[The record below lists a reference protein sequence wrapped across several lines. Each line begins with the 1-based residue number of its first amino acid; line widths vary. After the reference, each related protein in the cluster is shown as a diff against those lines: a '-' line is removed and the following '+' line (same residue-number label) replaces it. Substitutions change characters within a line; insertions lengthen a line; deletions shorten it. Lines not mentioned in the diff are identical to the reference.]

1 MSSII
6 CPSCHMAAP
15 AGAIFCD
22 NCGYDLRTVSVAA
35 TPPIPPTQLV
45 TGVRIGRNNLSQLP
59 AFEYRRLGIL

>member
-22 NCGYDLRTVSVAA
+22 NCGYDLRTINASA

-45 TGVRIGRNNLSQLP
+45 TEFWIGRNNLPQLS
-59 AFEYRRLGIL
+59 AFEYRWIGIL